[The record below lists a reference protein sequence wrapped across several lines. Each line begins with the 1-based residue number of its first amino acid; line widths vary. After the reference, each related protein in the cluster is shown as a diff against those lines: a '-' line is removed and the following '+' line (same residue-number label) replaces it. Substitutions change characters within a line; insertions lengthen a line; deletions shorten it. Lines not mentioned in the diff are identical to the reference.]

1 MEKLDSLSRPRT
13 TTSSTSGTST
23 RSRRRGRNT
32 LSSWSP
38 DRNGRS
44 GPRERSLSR
53 KGQDSSVDELGLVAL
68 IGREERVNLGG
79 GLEGVGLSVGLGL
92 AAGTGTGTAP
102 GRGLGRSL

>member
-32 LSSWSP
+32 QSTWSP

-68 IGREERVNLGG
+68 IGGEKRVNLGG

>member
-13 TTSSTSGTST
+13 TTSSTSG
-23 RSRRRGRNT
+23 T